1 MMLLYI
7 KQGPGQDKRSPERD
21 TYSCKRLYPWFS
33 GMKLTEIGATEISGY
48 IATRRTAGAAPA
60 TINREIGLLSAA
72 LNYAK
77 LELGWTVAENPVAG
91 RRLKTPQG
99 RTRWLSYEQAQMLLD
114 TVKANKRT
122 DHIYDFILLAL
133 NTGMRSG
140 EILGL
145 EWERVSLQHQTIRLE
160 ATHTKNAKPRLIPM
174 NNDARAAILS
184 RARFRAAN
192 RPDSPWVFCNRYG
205 QRIKSIKRGFA
216 SACKRAGISNFRVH
230 DLRHTCGSWMVN
242 AGVPLPEIRDLLGH
256 STVQMTE
263 QYAHLA
269 PENVTAAVRRIE
281 GVSSHSGHS
290 QNQTTRKDAVR
301 Y

>member
-33 GMKLTEIGATEISGY
+33 GMKLTEIGAAEISGY

-77 LELGWTVAENPVAG
+77 RQLGWTVAENPVIG

-122 DHIYDFILLAL
+122 LHLYDFIRLAL

-140 EILGL
+140 EMLEL
-145 EWERVSLQHQTIRLE
+145 EWKRVDLQRQTIRLDT
-160 ATHTKNAKPRLIPM
+160 THTKTAKARIIPV
-174 NNDARAAILS
+174 NEEARAALIS
-184 RARFRAAN
+184 RASFRAQN
-192 RPDSPWVFCNRYG
+192 CPNSPWVFCNTQG
-205 QRIKSIKRGFA
+205 VRIASIKKGFRL
-216 SACKRAGISNFRVH
+216 ACERAGIEDFTPH

-263 QYAHLA
+263 RYAHLA
-269 PENVTAAVRRIE
+269 TENVTAAVQRINR
-281 GVSSHSGHS
+281 GSSHSRHS
-290 QNQTTRKDAVR
+290 QETALNKNDLSA
-301 Y
+301 